1 MAMNKKERLQFT
13 LLILCALGLAT
24 AIALFALRKNV
35 SYFFTPQQMQEL
47 RMMDDARVKDG
58 AVFRLG
64 GLVKPGSLEKT
75 SGDLLIKFTVT
86 DELRDQKVEY
96 KGIAPDLFR
105 EGQGVVATGSLQN
118 GVFVATVLLAKHDEK
133 YTPPE
138 LAKEMKK
145 LHGEKTGQPDDEKAG
160 DPQ

>member
-13 LLILCALGLAT
+13 LLILCALALAT

-35 SYFFTPQQMQEL
+35 SYFFTPQQVQEL
-47 RMMDDARVKDG
+47 RQLDDARVKDG
-58 AVFRLG
+58 KVFRLG
-64 GLVKPGSLEKT
+64 GLVKAGSLEKA
-75 SGDLLIKFTVT
+75 SSDLTIKFIVT
-86 DELRDQKVEY
+86 DELRDHKVEY

-105 EGQGVVATGSLQN
+105 EGQGVVATGTLKN
-118 GVFVATVLLAKHDEK
+118 DVFVATVLLAKHDEK

-145 LHGEKTGQPDDEKAG
+145 LHGEKTGKPE
-160 DPQ
+160 

>member
-1 MAMNKKERLQFT
+1 MAMNKKERLQFS
-13 LLILCALGLAT
+13 LLILAALGLAT

-35 SYFFTPQQMQEL
+35 SYFFTPQQVQEL
-47 RMMDDARVKDG
+47 RQLDDARVKEG
-58 AVFRLG
+58 YVFRLG
-64 GLVKPGSLEKT
+64 GLVKQGSLEKT
-75 SGDLLIKFTVT
+75 SDDLLIKFIVT

-105 EGQGVVATGSLQN
+105 EGQGVVATGSLK
-118 GVFVATVLLAKHDEK
+118 GDVFVATVLLAKHDEK

-145 LHGEKTGQPDDEKAG
+145 LHSEKTGKPDDKKAG
-160 DPQ
+160 KPE